1 MKYPQFI
8 LLLLVTSFSITGCS
22 IAQDKQSPDGL
33 SNSDI
38 DWSSELTPE
47 QYRVLRQC
55 GTEPPFTGKF
65 WDHHELGVY
74 QCAGCGAPLFS
85 SADKYQSGSGW
96 PSFFD
101 ALDSSNIQTKIDKAH
116 GMVRTELVCQSC
128 GGHLGHLFNDG
139 PAPHGLRYCINSVS
153 LQFQKD
159 TVSLD

>member
-8 LLLLVTSFSITGCS
+8 LLLLVTSFFITGCS
-22 IAQDKQSPDGL
+22 LAQDKQRPLGL

-47 QYRVLRQC
+47 QFRVLRQC

-101 ALDSSNIQTKIDKAH
+101 ALDSSNIQTKTDKAH
-116 GMVRTELVCQSC
+116 GMIRTELVCQSC

-159 TVSLD
+159 SIPLD

>member
-22 IAQDKQSPDGL
+22 IAQDKQSPGGL

-101 ALDSSNIQTKIDKAH
+101 ALDSSNIKTKIDKAH

>member
-8 LLLLVTSFSITGCS
+8 LLLLVTSFFITGCS
-22 IAQDKQSPDGL
+22 IAQDKQSPRGL

-55 GTEPPFTGKF
+55 GTEPPFTGEF
-65 WDHHELGVY
+65 WDHHDLGVY
-74 QCAGCGAPLFS
+74 QCAGCGMPLFS

-101 ALDSSNIQTKIDKAH
+101 ALNSSNIKTKTDKAH
-116 GMVRTELVCQSC
+116 GMIRTELVCQSC

-159 TVSLD
+159 SVPLD